1 MIGGARLDIRL
12 QAAERFRIGME
23 DPDHL
28 VGERADI
35 DAELGGA
42 RVYPVV
48 DVGNV
53 ADIGD
58 VIRPIKVPQKPEQH
72 VEDDEHTA
80 VADMQMIVDGGAA
93 GIDANVFAID
103 RLEPL
108 FFSRQGVVEP
118 GVLSS
123 LFPSPSGSL
132 LSHSYPTTSP
142 IVSPTLYPVPLKNGR
157 LVVEILVKVIC

>member
-1 MIGGARLDIRL
+1 MNHRGRKSAAALSIIPAAASFRPKPPEHLNDVIGGARLDIRL

-58 VIRPIKVPQKPEQH
+58 VIRPIKVPPKPQPH
-72 VEDDEHTA
+72 VAADEHTA
-80 VADMQMIVDGGAA
+80 VADM
-93 GIDANVFAID
+93 
-103 RLEPL
+103 
-108 FFSRQGVVEP
+108 
-118 GVLSS
+118 
-123 LFPSPSGSL
+123 
-132 LSHSYPTTSP
+132 
-142 IVSPTLYPVPLKNGR
+142 
-157 LVVEILVKVIC
+157 